1 MSSKAKRVLPT
12 RPEPPTVEQLLADVR
27 GAPPADPVLLLP
39 ADPPRGSGGDRDG
52 PAPGEP
58 RGSGSSGRGAES
70 TESPSLSPPHPTG
83 QEDGAEEQERLYRQ
97 CRGYVEMNRRLREAR
112 GELAEKREELQRAGT
127 ALERD
132 IAEMRQKAF

>member
-39 ADPPRGSGGDRDG
+39 AEPPRGSGGDRDG
-52 PAPGEP
+52 PAP
-58 RGSGSSGRGAES
+58 
-70 TESPSLSPPHPTG
+70 G

-112 GELAEKREELQRAGT
+112 GELEEKREELRRAGA

-132 IAEMRQKAF
+132 IADMRQKAF

>member
-1 MSSKAKRVLPT
+1 MSVCLSV
-12 RPEPPTVEQLLADVR
+12 RPSV
-27 GAPPADPVLLLP
+27 
-39 ADPPRGSGGDRDG
+39 
-52 PAPGEP
+52 
-58 RGSGSSGRGAES
+58 
-70 TESPSLSPPHPTG
+70 

>member
-39 ADPPRGSGGDRDG
+39 AEPPRGSGADRDG

-58 RGSGSSGRGAES
+58 RGSSNGRGAGI
-70 TESPSLSPPHPTG
+70 TEPPLSPPRLTG
-83 QEDGAEEQERLYRQ
+83 QEDGVEEQERLYRQ

-112 GELAEKREELQRAGT
+112 GELAEKRDELQRAGT